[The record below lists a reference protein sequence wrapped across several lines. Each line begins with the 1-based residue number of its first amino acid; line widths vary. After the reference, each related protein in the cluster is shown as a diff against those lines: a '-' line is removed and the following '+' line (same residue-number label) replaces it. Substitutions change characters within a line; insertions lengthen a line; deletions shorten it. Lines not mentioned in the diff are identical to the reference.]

1 MLDDRRSSDFAYLA
15 VLVARKNIDL
25 PYYIAV
31 RLKPARRT
39 TINASLGFVSV
50 MAIRAGLRTVALL
63 YPFGL
68 HAFGLGL
75 VVDVLADLP
84 VIPAAYLLV
93 GALPKIHLISRI
105 PHITD
110 SEGIRLALKRYLH
123 YRPADL
129 VLDVSYN
136 PIMLGLKPRLGT
148 SQTLMT
154 TGSARLLADRS
165 GKLCKPFPMAL
176 RCMPSGSAGDDSRFL
191 LITHY
196 SRQDQHTAVRQGRQ
210 RRQVSLN
217 LVKPRGARPGRFG
230 HEVLQTLP
238 VAPLQ
243 APSILAKLR
252 STSIVS

>member
-1 MLDDRRSSDFAYLA
+1 MLDDRRSSELAYLA

-68 HAFGLGL
+68 NAFGLCL
-75 VVDVLADLP
+75 VFDVLADLP

-105 PHITD
+105 PYITD

-123 YRPADL
+123 YCPADL
-129 VLDVSYN
+129 VLDASHN
-136 PIMLGLKPRLGT
+136 PIMLGLKPHLGT
-148 SQTLMT
+148 RQTLMT

-165 GKLCKPFPMAL
+165 GKLCKPFPVAL

-196 SRQDQHTAVRQGRQ
+196 SRVNFAKIHRDNVIAWRIFRLFAILNNQG
-210 RRQVSLN
+210 
-217 LVKPRGARPGRFG
+217 PI
-230 HEVLQTLP
+230 
-238 VAPLQ
+238 VAPSFLIVDQAHLQ
-243 APSILAKLR
+243 EAQNVPQLSGNIDN
-252 STSIVS
+252 